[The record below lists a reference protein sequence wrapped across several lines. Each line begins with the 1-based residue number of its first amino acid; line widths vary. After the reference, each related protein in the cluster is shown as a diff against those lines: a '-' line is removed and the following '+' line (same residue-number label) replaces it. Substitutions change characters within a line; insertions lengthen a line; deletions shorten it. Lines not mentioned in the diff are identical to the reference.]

1 MARMT
6 YVGKA
11 RKHYTCEKC
20 GKPITPG
27 DPYKHI
33 TPRSNPSV
41 PGVTRRRCTAC
52 PSWRISEISSSRM
65 APIYEAQ
72 ATFSADA
79 FESEDAVS
87 ASLSAMAETVREV
100 AEQYRESSQNMAD
113 GFGHTTTQSDGL
125 EEKAGALE
133 TWADEIAAV
142 AVPDQSDYPA
152 TCEECDGTGKCQWC
166 DGDGCESCDETGDC
180 SACNGEGHISGD
192 TDMEM
197 WRAEVENVCSVV
209 AQCPV

>member
-1 MARMT
+1 MARTT

-20 GKPITPG
+20 GTPITPG

-41 PGVTRRRCTAC
+41 PGVTRRRCAQC
-52 PSWRISEISSSRM
+52 PAWRINEVSSSRM

-72 ATFSADA
+72 ASFSAS
-79 FESEDAVS
+79 FESADDVVAALATVV
-87 ASLSAMAETVREV
+87 ETVREV

-113 GFGHTTTQSDGL
+113 GFGHTTIQSDELGA
-125 EEKAGALE
+125 KAGNLE
-133 TWADEIAAV
+133 AWADEIAAV
-142 AVPDQSDYPA
+142 TVPDQSDYPV
-152 TCEECDGTGKCQWC
+152 TCDECDGTGGCQWC
-166 DGDGCESCDETGDC
+166 DGDGCESCDETGRC

-209 AQCPV
+209 ALCPV